1 MSNILNL
8 LKALGAIIEGDH
20 FVYTSGKHGVVYIN
34 KDALYPHTAKT
45 SEVGKMFAEAVVDA
59 EVDVDVV
66 VGPALG
72 GIILSQWTAY
82 HLSQMLGKEVLSVY
96 TEKDQNKSQI
106 FTRNYDKIV
115 AEKRVL
121 VVEDIVT
128 TAGSIIKTIN
138 AVKLAGGIVV
148 GAGAMV
154 NRNPSITDDYIG
166 TRFFALATL
175 PAEAWDEHEMPDW
188 LKTRPVNTNFGHG
201 KKYLQDKG
209 LL

>member
-1 MSNILNL
+1 MPNIIDL
-8 LKALGAIIEGDH
+8 LKALGAIITDDH
-20 FVYTSGKHGVVYIN
+20 FVYTSGKHGEVYVN
-34 KDALYPHTAKT
+34 KDALYPHTDKT
-45 SEVGKMFAEAVVDA
+45 SEVGKMFASAIVDA
-59 EVDVDVV
+59 KVDVDVV

-82 HLSQMLGKEVLSVY
+82 HLSQILGKEVLSVY
-96 TEKDQNKSQI
+96 TEKDENKNQI
-106 FTRNYDKIV
+106 FTRNYDQIV
-115 AEKRVL
+115 VGKKVL

-128 TAGSIIKTIN
+128 TAGSIIKTVN

-154 NRNPSITDDYIG
+154 NRNPSITNDYVG
-166 TRFFALATL
+166 APFFALATL

-188 LKTRPVNTNFGHG
+188 LKARPINTKVGHG
-201 KKYLQDKG
+201 KKYLQEKG